1 MRKAEAH
8 LDFTLSAQDLHN
20 QIRAFY
26 PWPGSQTVFR
36 GEQFKIH
43 RARACEGVGQPG
55 EILLA
60 KKRLVVACGSNALEI
75 LEAQL
80 PGKKAL
86 TAQAILNGARIQAG
100 EILGTHP
107 GDLHG

>member
-1 MRKAEAH
+1 MHKNEA
-8 LDFTLSAQDLHN
+8 LLSLEEDAVSLHN

-43 RARACEGVGQPG
+43 RARPAEGSGKAG
-55 EILLA
+55 EVLLA
-60 KKRLVVACGSNALEI
+60 KKRLVVACGSGALEI

-86 TAQAILNGARIQAG
+86 PAQAILNGARIQAG
-100 EILGTHP
+100 EIMGSQTGDTH
-107 GDLHG
+107 G